1 MKKLFFITFLFLM
14 LLTQSA
20 VAQTKEQGA
29 NSTETKPPAFGIN
42 FSGFVNTDIFFD
54 SRQTVMARD
63 GDWLFYPENVKKD
76 PDGKDINA
84 HGTFSILSIFTRISG
99 NITGPEIFK
108 AKTSG
113 LIEGE
118 FYGNIPANI
127 NTFRLRHAYVRLNW
141 KKTEL
146 LIGQYWHP
154 MFVPTCIPE
163 TVAINAG
170 APFLVFSRNPQVRV
184 TRQFGNFRLML
195 AAITQVDATS
205 NGPEGASTK
214 YLRQSILPELNFQ
227 LQFSIKNE
235 RKKTEFL
242 IGASVDLL
250 MLTPRIST
258 EVIKKPAYDTVIN
271 NLVIHHDAVVTN
283 YKTNAKA
290 TSIIANFFTKL
301 QLQKVTI
308 KAGGVYGGNCY
319 ALNMIGGY
327 AVKSVV
333 DPAKGIVDYT
343 TIRTASVWADF
354 KTNGAKWSTGIFGGF
369 SKNLG
374 AVTDFTGPIYS
385 RGPNIDY
392 LYRVA
397 PRLSLTVKKL
407 KFATELDYT
416 VAAYGTTNKNGYVSH
431 SKEVG
436 NLRVL
441 IGVYYYF

>member
-1 MKKLFFITFLFLM
+1 MKNLFFITFLFLM

-20 VAQTKEQGA
+20 VAQKKEQGA

-84 HGTFSILSIFTRISG
+84 NGTFSILSIFTRISG

-205 NGPEGASTK
+205 TGPEGASTK
-214 YLRQSILPELNFQ
+214 
-227 LQFSIKNE
+227 
-235 RKKTEFL
+235 
-242 IGASVDLL
+242 
-250 MLTPRIST
+250 
-258 EVIKKPAYDTVIN
+258 
-271 NLVIHHDAVVTN
+271 
-283 YKTNAKA
+283 
-290 TSIIANFFTKL
+290 
-301 QLQKVTI
+301 
-308 KAGGVYGGNCY
+308 
-319 ALNMIGGY
+319 
-327 AVKSVV
+327 
-333 DPAKGIVDYT
+333 
-343 TIRTASVWADF
+343 
-354 KTNGAKWSTGIFGGF
+354 
-369 SKNLG
+369 
-374 AVTDFTGPIYS
+374 
-385 RGPNIDY
+385 
-392 LYRVA
+392 
-397 PRLSLTVKKL
+397 
-407 KFATELDYT
+407 
-416 VAAYGTTNKNGYVSH
+416 
-431 SKEVG
+431 
-436 NLRVL
+436 
-441 IGVYYYF
+441 